1 MRTFFA
7 LTFAIGL
14 AALITHHVAL
24 IIAAGVMG
32 LVALWN
38 VLRPE
43 VVELAEPSLYS
54 RTDTRGRRR

>member
-14 AALITHHVAL
+14 AAMITAHVAL
-24 IIAAGVMG
+24 VIAAGVMG

-43 VVELAEPSLYS
+43 TVELAEPSPYS
-54 RTDTRGRRR
+54 RIDTRGRRG

>member
-14 AALITHHVAL
+14 AAMITHHVAL

-43 VVELAEPSLYS
+43 TVELAEPSLYS
-54 RTDTRGRRR
+54 RIDTRGRR